1 MCGRLEFDAMKKSK
15 GSQMLKET
23 EGDCFGLRQVTSVRG
38 AGQMLDGGREGDLDC
53 FAGRISGRNRLTFR

>member
-1 MCGRLEFDAMKKSK
+1 MFGRLEFDAMKKSK

-38 AGQMLDGGREGDLDC
+38 ACQMLDGGREGDMDC
-53 FAGRISGRNRLTFR
+53 SLGESQGGTD